1 MVFVHGFLHV
11 DLHPGNI
18 LISLKGQSDFSLG
31 MQFLLR
37 IKMKTNFLFSPKW
50 HAKDVYFVIFTQFF
64 WILGSVENWMKFLD

>member
-18 LISLKGQSDFSLG
+18 LISSKGQSDFSLG

-37 IKMKTNFLFSPKW
+37 IKMKTTFLFSPQVGMLKMFILL
-50 HAKDVYFVIFTQFF
+50 YSRSSSGF
-64 WILGSVENWMKFLD
+64 WDL